1 MSNTENKE
9 SIASQIL
16 SAKSAK
22 KVAELVTEAQGYKY
36 ISQKTLNRVARNAGR
51 RLKELKAA

>member
-1 MSNTENKE
+1 MNNKE

-22 KVAELVTEAQGYKY
+22 KVEELVTEAQGYKY
-36 ISQKTLNRVARNAGR
+36 ISQKTLNRVDRNAGR